1 MINIL
6 EVIPSSNDATSL
18 YRARLPLLRLQ
29 KLLPDKIMIYP
40 HNNSVAPN
48 WDYILLFDMVFL
60 QRPVDKHYFN
70 IFKQAKIHGLPVWID
85 YDDLLCSIPVDN
97 PSHDHHTPEKI
108 EIMGDFIRFADIVTV
123 STTALKIN
131 LEKKYKIKKGIIK
144 VIPNALDLE
153 MFPLTPEFKNSK
165 NIMWRGSHTH
175 MNDLMEFSEEIVD
188 VMNSNKS
195 WKINFMGYN
204 PFFITGKIKNFTYT
218 KFLGVD
224 KYLNLLPNLN
234 NSICI
239 IPLHDS
245 NFNHSKS
252 NIAWIE
258 STYAGAVCLAPDW
271 EEWRKPGVVT
281 YKNKADFKQ
290 KLKAMVT
297 GAYDLKRMHQES
309 WQFIRDHLSLAEVN
323 KQRLT
328 LIMR

>member
-6 EVIPSSNDATSL
+6 EVVPSPNDATSL

-40 HNNSVAPN
+40 HHNHVTPN
-48 WDYILLFDMVFL
+48 WDYILLFDMVFI
-60 QRPVDKHYFN
+60 QRPVDKHYFK
-70 IFKQAKIHGLPVWID
+70 IFTQAKQYGLPVWVD
-85 YDDLLCSIPVDN
+85 YDDLLCNIPKDN
-97 PSHDHHTPEKI
+97 PACDHYTPEKI

-123 STTALKIN
+123 STNALKIN

-144 VIPNALDLE
+144 VIPNAFDLE
-153 MFPLTPEFKNSK
+153 MFPLIPEFKNSK

-175 MNDLMEFSEEIVD
+175 VNDLWGFAEEITE

-204 PFFITGKIKNFTYT
+204 PFFITNHITNFTYT
-218 KFLGVD
+218 MFLGVD
-224 KYLNLLPNLN
+224 KYLSLLPKLN

-245 NFNHSKS
+245 NFNRSKS

-258 STYAGAVCLAPDW
+258 STYSGAVCLAPDW

-281 YKNKADFKQ
+281 YKDNVDFKE
-290 KLKAMVT
+290 KLKAMIS
-297 GAYDLKRMHQES
+297 GKYDLKRMHQES
-309 WQFIRDHLSLAEVN
+309 WQFIRDNLSLAEVN
-323 KQRLT
+323 KQRLA